1 MSTQY
6 ATECGIE
13 CSGNY
18 YSSNVI
24 GCKGCACSK
33 CGSSFDEF
41 MIQKNIQKQTGI
53 SSSTY
58 LNNLVP
64 FEVTKNQNF
73 YKNQGLPNYSK
84 VSSDR
89 IKPSNLNN
97 MNRVVN
103 RNTSSLKG
111 SKTSLKPGSLAP
123 GGIGVDIKH
132 NSYDRY
138 LAKLKVK
145 NLRPKESSFTDNVKQ
160 GNKKNNILVFN
171 YSYSSKCVLSANLS
185 ICN

>member
-6 ATECGIE
+6 ITECGVE
-13 CSGNY
+13 CSGNFY
-18 YSSNVI
+18 NTTVI
-24 GCKGCACSK
+24 GCKGCTCIESN

-41 MIQKNIQKQTGI
+41 MIQKNIQKQTGV

-58 LNNLVP
+58 INNLVP
-64 FEVTKNQNF
+64 FKVVKNQNL
-73 YKNQGLPNYSK
+73 YKNQGLPGYSK

-89 IKPSNLNN
+89 IYSSNLNN
-97 MNRVVN
+97 TNRQVN

-111 SKTSLKPGSLAP
+111 SRTSLKPGCLAP
-123 GGIGVDIKH
+123 GGVGVDIKH

-145 NLRPKESSFTDNVKQ
+145 SLRPKESSFNTIPSV
-160 GNKKNNILVFN
+160 GNKKNNISLFN
-171 YSYSSKCVLSANLS
+171 YSYSSKCILPLTA
-185 ICN
+185 CN